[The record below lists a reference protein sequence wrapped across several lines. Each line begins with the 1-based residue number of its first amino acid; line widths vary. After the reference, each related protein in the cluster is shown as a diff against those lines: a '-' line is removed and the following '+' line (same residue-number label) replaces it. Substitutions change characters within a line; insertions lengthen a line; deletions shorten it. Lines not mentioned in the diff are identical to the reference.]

1 MSEKPTYEQL
11 EDRLTK
17 IENEIKDLRILYNA
31 ATGIRSNLSFQ
42 DTMESVTVHII
53 EALNSAGC
61 TISRWHRDRNQIE
74 TLADHSKYYPD
85 EVDAHGKI
93 YDLKDY
99 PATLNVLE
107 TGQSLLIQVDDL
119 KADKAEVAFMREQ
132 SVFTNLVVPL
142 KTKSRVWGLL
152 EIYEDVESRVYSKRE
167 IRLAESLASRA
178 AVALENAQLHEDMQ
192 NEIMKSQKTEELE
205 KLVLELEKALLEV
218 KTLKGFIPICAS
230 CKKIRDDSGYWNQ
243 IESYIK
249 KHSDAEFSHS
259 ICPDCVKKL
268 YPNLDTSD

>member
-1 MSEKPTYEQL
+1 MSDKLTYEQL

-17 IENEIKDLRILYNA
+17 VENETKDLRTLYNA

-53 EALNSAGC
+53 AALNSAGC
-61 TISRWHRDRNQIE
+61 TISKWHRDRNQIE
-74 TLADHSKYYPD
+74 SLADHSRFFPD
-85 EVDAHGKI
+85 EVDTHGKI

-107 TGQSLLIQVDDL
+107 TGQSLLIQVDEV

-132 SVFTNLVVPL
+132 RIFTNLVVPL

-152 EIYEDVESRVYSKRE
+152 EIYEDVESREYSKRE
-167 IRLAESLASRA
+167 IRLAESLAFRA
-178 AVALENAQLHEDMQ
+178 AVALENAQLYEDAQ
-192 NEIMKSQKTEELE
+192 NEIMKRQKTEELE
-205 KLVLELEKALLEV
+205 KLVRELEKALLEV

-230 CKKIRDDSGYWNQ
+230 CKKIRDDGGYWNQ
-243 IESYIK
+243 IESYIQ

-259 ICPDCVKKL
+259 ICPDCAKKL
-268 YPNLDTSD
+268 YPNFDISD

>member
-1 MSEKPTYEQL
+1 MSDKPTYEQL
-11 EDRLTK
+11 EDRITK
-17 IENEIKDLRILYNA
+17 IENETKDLRILYTA

-53 EALNSAGC
+53 DALNSAGC

-74 TLADHSKYYPD
+74 TLADHCRYYPD
-85 EVDAHGKI
+85 EAETRGKI

-152 EIYEDVESRVYSKRE
+152 EIYEDVESREYSKRE

-192 NEIMKSQKTEELE
+192 NEIMKSQKTEQLEEL
-205 KLVLELEKALLEV
+205 VRELEKALLEV

-249 KHSDAEFSHS
+249 EHSDAEFSHS

-268 YPNLDTSD
+268 YPNLDTPG